1 METRKPFSRP
11 AVVLLLGLTALLN
24 GCKGY
29 TNRLVLDP
37 APAVAR
43 LRAGGGLQAEV
54 DCLAQ
59 PLVTNREV
67 FNLAV
72 GVLTPDG
79 VIHNF
84 SYGRA
89 PLPGPDTIFQ
99 IGSVTKVFV
108 ASLVALLV
116 EDGQLRYED
125 TVRDILPPSLKVS
138 ASVGR
143 LTVRQ
148 LVTHTSGLPRQPNN
162 RKQMH
167 YFWKFVFAG
176 RNPYEFITR
185 RYLFDYLRHH
195 RLKPTPEPVYSYSSL
210 GFGLLGQLVEIKTGR
225 SLPDLMEETI
235 CRPLNLHDTHF
246 ALTDSERTRL
256 ATGHVGDQPKFLPRH
271 RPIAGWDQGEV
282 MRASGGMYSTVHDL
296 MIFAKSNLG
305 LLGHPLDARLAV
317 THPAQIKTPREDVT
331 IGWVVNHFSRQ
342 GTTIHYMNGV
352 LAGYS
357 AYIGMDVRKRVAV
370 VVLTSNFNW
379 TDKIGHNLV
388 LRLGAATD
396 AGTGKQDQK

>member
-1 METRKPFSRP
+1 MLTRNPMKTRNLPITATS
-11 AVVLLLGLTALLN
+11 VLLLGLAVLTD
-24 GCKGY
+24 GCTGY

-43 LRAGGGLQAEV
+43 LRAGGKIQAEV

-79 VIHNF
+79 AVHHF
-84 SYGRA
+84 SYGRE

-108 ASLVALLV
+108 ATLVALLV
-116 EDGQLRYED
+116 QDGQLRYEE
-125 TVRDILPPSLKVS
+125 TVRDILPPDVKVS
-138 ASVGR
+138 DSVGR
-143 LTVRQ
+143 LTIRQ

-162 RKQMH
+162 RKQMR

-176 RNPYEFITR
+176 RNPYEFINR
-185 RYLFDYLRHH
+185 RYLFSYLRHYH
-195 RLKPTPEPVYSYSSL
+195 LKPTPEPVYSYSSL
-210 GFGLLGQLVEIKTGR
+210 GFGLLGQLIEMKTGR
-225 SLPDLMEETI
+225 LLPDLVEGKI

-246 ALTDSERTRL
+246 VLTEAERKRL
-256 ATGHVGDQPKFLPRH
+256 ATGHVGDQPKFLPRN

-282 MRASGGMYSTVHDL
+282 MRASGGMYSTVNDL
-296 MIFAKSNLG
+296 MTFAKSNLG
-305 LLGHPLDARLAV
+305 LLGQPLDARLAV
-317 THPAQIKTPREDVT
+317 THEAQIKTLREDVT
-331 IGWVVNHFSRQ
+331 IGWVVNHFAA
-342 GTTIHYMNGV
+342 GDTTIHYMNGV

-357 AYIGMDVRKRVAV
+357 TYLGMDVRKRVAV

-396 AGTGKQDQK
+396 APK